1 MTIAGK
7 SDTEALKIALDKL
20 AFQESENEKMTLE
33 LIEVRKELVFQKDE
47 NKKHV
52 KELAVAN
59 NELKS
64 QDGENE
70 KQAHELIVERIKAVI
85 FEIVHQT
92 DETIKIKFSHYL
104 SEKLNRDY
112 TYLSNLFS
120 EQQGTTIEQ
129 FIITHK
135 VDRIKELILND
146 RLTITEIAWKMNYS
160 SLSHLSNQ
168 FKKVTGLTTSQF
180 KQLNRKKR
188 PHENS

>member
-7 SDTEALKIALDKL
+7 SDAEALKIALEKL
-20 AFQESENEKMTLE
+20 AFQESENERMTLE
-33 LIEVRKELVFQKDE
+33 LIEVRKELFFQKSE

-52 KELAVAN
+52 KELDVAN
-59 NELKS
+59 DELKS
-64 QDGENE
+64 QDDEYE
-70 KQAHELIVERIKAVI
+70 KQTHELIIERIKAVI
-85 FEIVHQT
+85 FEMVHQT

-129 FIITHK
+129 FIISHK
-135 VDRIKELILND
+135 VERIKELILND
-146 RLTITEIAWKMNYS
+146 KLTITEIAWKMNYS
-160 SLSHLSNQ
+160 SVSHLSNQ

-180 KQLNRKKR
+180 KQLSRKRR
-188 PHENS
+188 PPD

>member
-7 SDTEALKIALDKL
+7 SDAEALKIALKKL

-33 LIEVRKELVFQKDE
+33 LIEVHKELVFQKDE
-47 NKKHV
+47 NKKQFR
-52 KELAVAN
+52 KLAVAN
-59 NELKS
+59 DELKS
-64 QDGENE
+64 QDDENE
-70 KQAHELIVERIKAVI
+70 KQGQELIIERIKAVI

-112 TYLSNLFS
+112 TYLANIFS
-120 EQQGTTIEQ
+120 ELQGTTIEQ
-129 FIITHK
+129 FIISHK

-160 SLSHLSNQ
+160 SVSHLSNQ
-168 FKKVTGLTTSQF
+168 FKKVTGLTTTQF
-180 KQLNRKKR
+180 KLANRKRR
-188 PHENS
+188 PPD